1 MKTNYEIRYAA
12 HPEDAKEYDTK
23 RIRRDFLIE
32 KVFAADEVNMVYS
45 MYDRMV
51 VGGAMPVN
59 ESLKLEAI
67 DPLKAPFFTTRREV
81 GVFNVGGAGC
91 IKVGGETFE
100 LDDNDITLGR
110 DPKNSVFLND
120 MTVSRKHAHIDLSA
134 LASGY
139 ATIEDLGSL
148 NGTWVDGAIV
158 NKAVLKDGST
168 IQIGTFRMVFH
179 TNRRTMRVETG

>member
-1 MKTNYEIRYAA
+1 MRPTRTSMGATEIFRM
-12 HPEDAKEYDTK
+12 PSSDATVPDLMGGV
-23 RIRRDFLIE
+23 RIAKPTVTIV
-32 KVFAADEVNMVYS
+32 KGPMS
-45 MYDRMV
+45 
-51 VGGAMPVN
+51 
-59 ESLKLEAI
+59 
-67 DPLKAPFFTTRREV
+67 
-81 GVFNVGGAGC
+81 
-91 IKVGGETFE
+91 GETFE
-100 LDDNDITLGR
+100 LSEDNITLGR

-179 TNRRTMRVETG
+179 TNNRRAMRVETG